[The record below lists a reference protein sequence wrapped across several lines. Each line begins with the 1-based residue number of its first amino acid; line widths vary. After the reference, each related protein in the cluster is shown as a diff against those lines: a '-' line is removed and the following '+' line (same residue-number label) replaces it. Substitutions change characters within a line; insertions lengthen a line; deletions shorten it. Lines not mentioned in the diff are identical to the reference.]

1 MASVRRGWRDRK
13 RTTRPNARRQPS
25 RAGLHASRRIV
36 RASIRKKAGRL
47 VLVALT
53 IGGLGV
59 LAWEFGPM
67 LREWV
72 TIKEITVEGVHQVTR
87 QEILDRL
94 GVRAGD
100 TMLSVSPTQMAGR
113 VEAHPWIKRAGVR
126 REFPD
131 RLAVTVTERRPAAVV
146 SSGSNRG
153 ASLLVDRE
161 AAVLGSVGTTAL
173 PDLPV
178 LVGVNAVAL
187 GRADPPVR
195 DLARAAIHV
204 AELLGQDF
212 QGTAEIHVGES
223 SRIEAVL
230 DGLRFQ
236 FGPEPIDRQWER
248 FEQVRQVMRSAG
260 RPEAE
265 KIQGEIDLRYPG
277 KVIVRERG

>member
-1 MASVRRGWRDRK
+1 MASVRRGWTGRR
-13 RTTRPNARRQPS
+13 RTTRRNARRQPS
-25 RAGLHASRRIV
+25 RAGLHARRRIV
-36 RASIRKKAGRL
+36 RASIRNKAGWL

-53 IGGLGV
+53 LGGLGV
-59 LAWEFGPM
+59 LAWEFGPV

-72 TIKEITVEGVHQVTR
+72 TIKEITVEGMHQVTR

-100 TMLSVSPTQMAGR
+100 TLLSVSPTQMAGR
-113 VEAHPWIKRAGVR
+113 LDAHPWIKRAGVR

-146 SSGSNRG
+146 SNGSNRG
-153 ASLLVDRE
+153 GSLLVDRE
-161 AAVLGSVGTTAL
+161 AAVLGPVAEIAVPG
-173 PDLPV
+173 LPV
-178 LVGVNAVAL
+178 LAGMNPDAL

-195 DLARAAIHV
+195 ELARTAIHV
-204 AELLGQDF
+204 AELLGREF
-212 QGTAEIHVGES
+212 RGTVEIHVRES

-248 FEQVRQVMRSAG
+248 FEQVRQAMRSAG
-260 RPEAE
+260 RPESE
-265 KIQGEIDLRYPG
+265 QVHGEIDLRYPG
-277 KVIVRERG
+277 KVIMRERG